1 MAIDGILKEGFITT
15 SADKFLNWAKTGSLW
30 PMTFGLA
37 CCAVEMMHAGAARYD
52 LDQFGIIFRASPRQS
67 DLMIVAGS
75 LCDQMG
81 AGLRKG
87 FVHMAGARSGWLLG
101 SCSD

>member
-37 CCAVEMMHAGAARYD
+37 CCAVEMMHLKRVFLPFRLEKNVSKVAQARNV
-52 LDQFGIIFRASPRQS
+52 LQVLQLQI
-67 DLMIVAGS
+67 
-75 LCDQMG
+75 LCET
-81 AGLRKG
+81 GL
-87 FVHMAGARSGWLLG
+87 
-101 SCSD
+101 